1 MMSLEE
7 NECKD
12 RQIEFR
18 EKEELEY
25 TNYSM
30 SNQEVILLRIQEIE
44 MLNCHRKATP
54 SLAQV
59 LVLGA
64 ADRRFTRQ
72 FMGLYLK

>member
-12 RQIEFR
+12 KQIEFR

-30 SNQEVILLRIQEIE
+30 GNQEDILLRIQEIE
-44 MLNCHRKATP
+44 MLNCP
-54 SLAQV
+54 LAQV

-72 FMGLYLK
+72 FIGLYLK